1 MAAIGLWL
9 LGVPYFFVLGIWMA
23 VTAILPY
30 IGAFLGGIPAVI
42 IALTISWQLA
52 VVTIVLY
59 VVINQVEGNLIT
71 PRIQGNAVQG
81 PSGHDL
87 HRGAAGQRAGRHPR
101 RDHRRA
107 DAGDRTRAGRI
118 LLGAAAG
125 PGTHDTLLAAIGG
138 DSPVGFHRSCPEQRR
153 HLRNRGIPA
162 PRREAPPAA
171 TPPAGDPTRHPGP
184 PTSPP
189 TGCPACARCS
199 PAATLA
205 AA

>member
-9 LGVPYFFVLGIWMA
+9 LGVLYFFVLGIWMA

-81 PSGHDL
+81 QSGHDL

-107 DAGDRTRAGRI
+107 DAGDRTRAGRHRRRQSGRFPPI
-118 LLGAAAG
+118 LS
-125 PGTHDTLLAAIGG
+125 GT
-138 DSPVGFHRSCPEQRR
+138 E
-153 HLRNRGIPA
+153 
-162 PRREAPPAA
+162 
-171 TPPAGDPTRHPGP
+171 TPPQESGD
-184 PTSPP
+184 
-189 TGCPACARCS
+189 TGSTARGTAS
-199 PAATLA
+199 RDTTGR
-205 AA
+205 